1 MRPSNFYFNRPIHEV
16 RSNLNKLTELAT
28 KVRQFRHDPG
38 LIVEN
43 GISGEIGLRD
53 AYSHLAPMI
62 DTETYMKW
70 LFGQVERAGCRILQS
85 KITGS
90 LREHDQALTRQ
101 FGVTA
106 IVNCTGLG
114 ARDLTGD
121 PVRPLRG
128 ALIRVRNDGKKIPRI
143 TQAHCISQTGLE
155 THSGFIFILPRG
167 NDMLVLGGFAELDEW
182 SLSIDLNNYEPI
194 RGMYERCCKFMPILQ
209 HAEIDA
215 TEPVRVG
222 LRPYRPQ
229 NVRIEL
235 EQGTRIIHNYG
246 HGGSGVTFSW
256 GCAFEVV
263 DLVKGLT
270 RDEGTSANEIL
281 VGYNS
286 WPDITGSQ
294 VFQD

>member
-1 MRPSNFYFNRPIHEV
+1 MIRVHWNAPRFGAKNPIDFLPNSQMTRQQESISRPSNFYFNRPIHEV
-16 RSNLNKLTELAT
+16 RSNLNKLTKLAT

-114 ARDLTGD
+114 LAISPEIPSVPCG
-121 PVRPLRG
+121 VR
-128 ALIRVRNDGKKIPRI
+128 
-143 TQAHCISQTGLE
+143 
-155 THSGFIFILPRG
+155 
-167 NDMLVLGGFAELDEW
+167 
-182 SLSIDLNNYEPI
+182 
-194 RGMYERCCKFMPILQ
+194 
-209 HAEIDA
+209 
-215 TEPVRVG
+215 
-222 LRPYRPQ
+222 
-229 NVRIEL
+229 
-235 EQGTRIIHNYG
+235 
-246 HGGSGVTFSW
+246 
-256 GCAFEVV
+256 
-263 DLVKGLT
+263 
-270 RDEGTSANEIL
+270 
-281 VGYNS
+281 
-286 WPDITGSQ
+286 
-294 VFQD
+294 